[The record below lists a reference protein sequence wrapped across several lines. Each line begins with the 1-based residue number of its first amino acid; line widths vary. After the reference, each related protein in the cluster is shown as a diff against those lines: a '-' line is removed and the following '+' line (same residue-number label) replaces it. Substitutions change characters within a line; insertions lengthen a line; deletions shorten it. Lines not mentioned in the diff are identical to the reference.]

1 MLQVVPRRENIL
13 LVKGDRSNGKLT
25 RRGLGRLLSR
35 VTLSIGDD
43 DMKPVV
49 TAEPEITETILYVED
64 EYLELWLAMALGCY
78 EQRRDC
84 LHNKGHSERAWDVL
98 KEIGNRGC

>member
-64 EYLELWLAMALGCY
+64 EYLCY
-78 EQRRDC
+78 
-84 LHNKGHSERAWDVL
+84 G
-98 KEIGNRGC
+98 